1 MLMQSIDPTDQSIES
16 SRMTDL
22 IVDPETR
29 AEFPIDWQQLRQ
41 LSEGNE
47 EFELELLHIF
57 AAETFSRLQ
66 QAQTAILQRDQSS
79 LAHIAHQIKG
89 GSGSIG
95 MHLLMQLAKEL
106 EVSAK
111 VQDWEKATSQIEPMI
126 RLLTYVQSLLH
137 IP

>member
-1 MLMQSIDPTDQSIES
+1 MRSTDPADKFIES
-16 SRMTDL
+16 SSVADV
-22 IVDPETR
+22 IIDPATR
-29 AEFPIDWQQLRQ
+29 AEFPIDWQQLRR

-66 QAQTAILQRDQSS
+66 QAQTAILQRDQIL

-89 GSGSIG
+89 SSGSIG

-106 EVSAK
+106 EASAK
-111 VQDWEKATSQIEPMI
+111 VQDWEKATSQIEPMT

-137 IP
+137 MS